1 MHHAR
6 GIGMAREIPAS
17 AASRGGEGGDGCRS
31 GAHGAAS
38 GGISNRR
45 RGSGV
50 GGSSTSTS
58 TSSTSRARAAEQ
70 GLDEGRRRHMRRGQS
85 NPRCQA
91 SLEGLGRSVG
101 EEEEAGPFF
110 RFKFALRFS
119 SLADRSRLV
128 SESIEKCALP
138 RSSTED

>member
-1 MHHAR
+1 
-6 GIGMAREIPAS
+6 
-17 AASRGGEGGDGCRS
+17 
-31 GAHGAAS
+31 
-38 GGISNRR
+38 
-45 RGSGV
+45 
-50 GGSSTSTS
+50 
-58 TSSTSRARAAEQ
+58 
-70 GLDEGRRRHMRRGQS
+70 MRRGQS

-128 SESIEKCALP
+128 PESIEKCALLAP
-138 RSSTED
+138 RLKTERMVAENTKNESGGGGGGGGGGGADLAVGGERLE